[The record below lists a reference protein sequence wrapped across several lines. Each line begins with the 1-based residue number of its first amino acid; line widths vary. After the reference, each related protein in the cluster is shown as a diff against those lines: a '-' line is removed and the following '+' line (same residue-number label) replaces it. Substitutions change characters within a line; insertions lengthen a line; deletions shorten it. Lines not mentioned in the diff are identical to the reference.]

1 MAKYFKKLSKIDLY
15 TINQVKFFPI
25 NDVNDLVFVRDS
37 KMLNGLTCIY
47 QIICISDNIVIGAN
61 DLDRSHSLS
70 NANSIQSGKSAFF
83 TKNKTKGNQPL
94 L

>member
-1 MAKYFKKLSKIDLY
+1 MAQYFKKLSKIDLY

-25 NDVNDLVFVRDS
+25 NDVNDSVFVMDS

-47 QIICISDNIVIGAN
+47 QIICISDKIVIAAN
-61 DLDRSHSLS
+61 DLNRSHRLS
-70 NANSIQSGKSAFF
+70 NTNSIKSGKSAFF
-83 TKNKTKGNQPL
+83 AKNKTKGNQPL